1 MGRNSAKQIALC
13 GVLAALAVV
22 IMCLG
27 GILLLAT
34 FITPILCCI
43 LLKTVLTVCGK
54 RLAWAWYGAVSVLCL
69 LLSPD
74 KEAAALFLFL
84 GYYPIV
90 KPRLDRSRLSWLWKA
105 LLFNGSVLVMYSLLI
120 YLFGMAALEAEFRDA
135 GTVLLVITL
144 ALGNV
149 VFWLLDRILGR
160 RIIPR
165 R

>member
-27 GILLLAT
+27 SLLLLAT
-34 FITPILCCI
+34 FITPIVCCI
-43 LLKTVLTVCGK
+43 QLHIILWLCGK
-54 RLAWAWYGAVSVLCL
+54 RLAWAWYAAVSVLCL
-69 LLSPD
+69 LLAPD
-74 KEAAALFLFL
+74 KEAAALFVFL

-90 KPRLDRSRLSWLWKA
+90 KPWLDRRWLPWLWKT
-105 LLFNGSVLVMYSLLI
+105 LLFNGAVLTMYSLLI
-120 YLFGMAALEAEFRDA
+120 HLFGMEALAAEFADM

-149 VFWLLDRILGR
+149 IFWMLDRILSR
-160 RIIPR
+160 RFR
-165 R
+165 RR